1 MKQTNET
8 EVVRANSKDVL
19 EFLKERYP
27 LYHLSNIFFRDVHY
41 GVREYLEKKGMTLG
55 YVPAEGVARE
65 FIHELEGQGIL
76 TRVDRQTWT
85 LHYPEF
91 QTPQAKAPEPVKQG
105 PKSPAPPPK
114 DPVGGKA
121 GQ

>member
-41 GVREYLEKKGMTLG
+41 GVREYLEKRG
-55 YVPAEGVARE
+55 
-65 FIHELEGQGIL
+65 
-76 TRVDRQTWT
+76 
-85 LHYPEF
+85 
-91 QTPQAKAPEPVKQG
+91 
-105 PKSPAPPPK
+105 
-114 DPVGGKA
+114 
-121 GQ
+121 